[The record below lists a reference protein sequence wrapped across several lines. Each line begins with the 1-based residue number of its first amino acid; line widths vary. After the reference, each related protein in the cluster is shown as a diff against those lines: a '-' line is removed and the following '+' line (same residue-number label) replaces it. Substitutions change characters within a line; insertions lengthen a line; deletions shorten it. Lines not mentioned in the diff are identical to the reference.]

1 VPAQLPVH
9 CRLQKRHQALI
20 AFFES
25 SKPQPFAA
33 LMATLVAR
41 GCLTEAYSRIGQS
54 MTALRKTT
62 GLYSA

>member
-1 VPAQLPVH
+1 VSAQLSDH

-20 AFFES
+20 AYFES
-25 SKPQPFAA
+25 SKPQLFAA
-33 LMATLVAR
+33 LIATLVAR

-62 GLYSA
+62 DLYSA